1 MTQKIKLLSTLL
13 LFMITSECLAVPAY
27 PKPVKV
33 KQPDGTFVTLQMRG
47 DEYLNY
53 VMTEDGYTVVQDDH
67 GFWTYASQ
75 QDDGSLVSTGVV
87 AHDSAERTASEWDF
101 VKSTP
106 KGLVPK
112 MSERM
117 VKMRQDN
124 YLRCV
129 KMQQQ
134 RRAGLFD
141 FSNFRGLVILVEF
154 NDMPFRYGD
163 ETYEIMNDII
173 NKENYKGDSRT
184 NYKDDYFDAPFVG
197 SVFDYFRDNS
207 NGLFRPKFD
216 IVGPVKVNRSQYFS
230 NKHENFKTLAKEVL
244 DLADPLV
251 DFSNY
256 DLNEDGKVDLVYFI
270 FSGYGSNIGGNDPRL
285 IWPHRH
291 VLYESTTPEG
301 YITEYI
307 RKDGVILWDYA
318 CSTEMMYS
326 ESLPMLSGIGTICH
340 EFSHVLGLPDF
351 YDTDNEGSGGLSETP
366 GDWSLMASGSYVGYG
381 RAPSAYSLFERYLVG
396 FIPQPK
402 ILETEGTYSIHD
414 ISTNEGFF
422 LNSPNYNEY
431 FVIENRQKKGWNAF
445 MPGHGMMVYRV
456 DLSNPQLWTKNV
468 VNTDPNNMHYQLLF
482 ANGFKGETSS
492 YDPFPGK
499 GNVRVLLNN
508 SSPAN
513 LLTNNGNPCDFV
525 ITHIAENDGV
535 ISFKLEKADLFES
548 NVVPDIASLFNLT
561 SYEDYMVQLKDAQ
574 VYVVDNTEQKMY
586 VLAHDATGNVLLY
599 NFGLDVQPGDILNGR
614 VYANY
619 INDKNWMVLVFLNG
633 INYSDLIQVTKGE
646 APKPQVV
653 TFDELDSH
661 KLLDYI
667 KMRGVKLGYRNIDDT
682 ERLCIING
690 EQVITLNTTYF
701 NFDIPLPSENEVSE
715 KNYDV
720 EGVISYYNY
729 PGHNDAFLLTA
740 PLIPSDETAINTIS
754 VSHNDAKTIYNLNG
768 QRISSLHKGFNI
780 VNGRKVWV
788 K

>member
-75 QDDGSLVSTGVV
+75 QDDGTLVSTGVV
-87 AHDSAERTASEWDF
+87 AHDSEERTASEWDF

-230 NKHENFKTLAKEVL
+230 NKHENFQTLAKEVL

-780 VNGRKVWV
+780 VNGKKVWV

>member
-1 MTQKIKLLSTLL
+1 
-13 LFMITSECLAVPAY
+13 
-27 PKPVKV
+27 
-33 KQPDGTFVTLQMRG
+33 
-47 DEYLNY
+47 
-53 VMTEDGYTVVQDDH
+53 
-67 GFWTYASQ
+67 
-75 QDDGSLVSTGVV
+75 
-87 AHDSAERTASEWDF
+87 
-101 VKSTP
+101 
-106 KGLVPK
+106 
-112 MSERM
+112 
-117 VKMRQDN
+117 
-124 YLRCV
+124 
-129 KMQQQ
+129 
-134 RRAGLFD
+134 
-141 FSNFRGLVILVEF
+141 
-154 NDMPFRYGD
+154 
-163 ETYEIMNDII
+163 
-173 NKENYKGDSRT
+173 
-184 NYKDDYFDAPFVG
+184 
-197 SVFDYFRDNS
+197 
-207 NGLFRPKFD
+207 
-216 IVGPVKVNRSQYFS
+216 
-230 NKHENFKTLAKEVL
+230 
-244 DLADPLV
+244 
-251 DFSNY
+251 
-256 DLNEDGKVDLVYFI
+256 
-270 FSGYGSNIGGNDPRL
+270 
-285 IWPHRH
+285 
-291 VLYESTTPEG
+291 
-301 YITEYI
+301 
-307 RKDGVILWDYA
+307 
-318 CSTEMMYS
+318 
-326 ESLPMLSGIGTICH
+326 
-340 EFSHVLGLPDF
+340 
-351 YDTDNEGSGGLSETP
+351 
-366 GDWSLMASGSYVGYG
+366 
-381 RAPSAYSLFERYLVG
+381 
-396 FIPQPK
+396 
-402 ILETEGTYSIHD
+402 
-414 ISTNEGFF
+414 
-422 LNSPNYNEY
+422 
-431 FVIENRQKKGWNAF
+431 
-445 MPGHGMMVYRV
+445 
-456 DLSNPQLWTKNV
+456 
-468 VNTDPNNMHYQLLF
+468 
-482 ANGFKGETSS
+482 
-492 YDPFPGK
+492 
-499 GNVRVLLNN
+499 
-508 SSPAN
+508 
-513 LLTNNGNPCDFV
+513 V

-614 VYANY
+614 VYANF